1 MLFEAPINEDVRR
14 VSMTRCQMAQV
25 HTSDTSKLSWP
36 MNERPRISMPREVND
51 QMKYHANCNSTKM
64 QLSTRPR
71 CLSLIRCQQALSRI
85 RSSSSL
91 LDLESF
97 SPRIRL
103 TLADRLDTR
112 WFVSVNV
119 GGRSKNASPAFFYP
133 RFFTDEIIF
142 CQPLRDHSPPND
154 FVCDAIT
161 RS

>member
-25 HTSDTSKLSWP
+25 HTSDTSRLSWP
-36 MNERPRISMPREVND
+36 MNERPRISMPREKVND

-91 LDLESF
+91 LDLESSF
-97 SPRIRL
+97 A
-103 TLADRLDTR
+103 ADSFDTGRFTRRALVRQRQRR
-112 WFVSVNV
+112 WPIQECIPCFLLSAILH
-119 GGRSKNASPAFFYP
+119 GRNYFLP
-133 RFFTDEIIF
+133 
-142 CQPLRDHSPPND
+142 DHSPPND
-154 FVCDAIT
+154 FACDAMT

>member
-25 HTSDTSKLSWP
+25 HTSDTSRLSWP
-36 MNERPRISMPREVND
+36 MNERPRISMPREKVND

-91 LDLESF
+91 LDLESSF
-97 SPRIRL
+97 A
-103 TLADRLDTR
+103 ADSFDT
-112 WFVSVNV
+112 
-119 GGRSKNASPAFFYP
+119 GRFTRRALVRQRQRRSASPAFFYP
-133 RFFTDEIIF
+133 RFFTDEITF
-142 CQPLRDHSPPND
+142 CQTILLQTISR
-154 FVCDAIT
+154 VT
-161 RS
+161 R